1 MPSDAYVLA
10 ALTTIL
16 LVTFALRALPFAVLE
31 PLRGSTFM
39 RFLSRYMPVG
49 IMTILVV
56 YTLKDVSLGT
66 GWHGLPEA
74 IALAVTVG
82 LHLWRHNALLSILG
96 GTGVYVLLVNTVL
109 ASGVA

>member
-1 MPSDAYVLA
+1 MPSTAYVLA

-16 LVTFALRALPFAVLE
+16 VITFGLRALPFAILE
-31 PLRGSTFM
+31 PLRGSAFM
-39 RFLSRYMPVG
+39 GFLSRYMPVG

-74 IALAVTVG
+74 IALVVTVG
-82 LHLWRHNALLSILG
+82 LHVWRRNALLSILG
-96 GTGVYVLLVNTVL
+96 GTAVYVLLVNTVL
-109 ASGVA
+109 SSGAA